1 MLDHQLQDIVDDV
14 SRRAAA
20 SATLEDRD
28 FHLVAHASQ
37 TGGLDRVRQRSI
49 LERRSVPEI
58 REWFE
63 QFGIARADRPV
74 RTPADE
80 ANGVLSR
87 VCLPARWNGVTYGYL
102 WLLDEDRRL
111 DDALLG
117 DAMHGASRAG
127 ALLAR
132 QALARERAADRLQSL
147 LSPEP
152 AVAEAAAEEIAE
164 LGLIERDRPI
174 VVLVLETLRERDWQA
189 VPLNLWQLPRSVLA
203 AADTDHI
210 SLLVP
215 VDRTPEPRIGDGR
228 DGRVGRNGRDGR
240 DGRDGE
246 RPNPA
251 DRTGTAPPSPAGR
264 PDIRAALDIAQRAR
278 DLYADR
284 LDPADRTGVVVGI
297 GAVRDDLA
305 QARASRR
312 EARLAVRVAR
322 AVPDFRPL
330 ARWDE
335 LGIFRLLACGPQREL
350 RDAVVD
356 PAIQRLLDDPD
367 GTLLTTAR
375 RYLDRAGSA
384 QATAAA
390 LNIHRQ
396 TLYHRLRRIEQIT
409 GLDLA
414 DGQDRLRLHLGL
426 SLAPLVAVRT
436 SGG

>member
-1 MLDHQLQDIVDDV
+1 MADNQLQDIVDEI
-14 SRRAAA
+14 SRLAAA

-80 ANGVLSR
+80 ANGVLPR

-164 LGLIERDRPI
+164 LGLIERDRP
-174 VVLVLETLRERDWQA
+174 VAVLVLETLREQDWQA
-189 VPLNLWQLPRSVLA
+189 VPLNLWELPRSVLA
-203 AADTDHI
+203 AADTDHV

-215 VDRTPEPRIGDGR
+215 VDR
-228 DGRVGRNGRDGR
+228 
-240 DGRDGE
+240 
-246 RPNPA
+246 A
-251 DRTGTAPPSPAGR
+251 
-264 PDIRAALDIAQRAR
+264 PDIARRAR

-284 LDPADRTGVVVGI
+284 LDPADRDGVVVGI
-297 GAVRDDLA
+297 GAARDDLA

-335 LGIFRLLACGPQREL
+335 LGIYRLLACGPQREL

-356 PAIQRLLDDPD
+356 PAIQRLLDDAD
-367 GTLLTTAR
+367 VSLLTTAR
-375 RYLDRAGSA
+375 AYLDRAGSA
-384 QATAAA
+384 QSTAAA
-390 LNIHRQ
+390 LSIHRQ
-396 TLYHRLRRIEQIT
+396 TLYHRLRRIEQLT

-426 SLAPLVAVRT
+426 SLAPLVATRT
-436 SGG
+436 ARQ

>member
-1 MLDHQLQDIVDDV
+1 MLENQLQDIVEEI
-14 SRRAAA
+14 SRLAAA

-37 TGGLDRVRQRSI
+37 TGGLDHVRQRSI
-49 LERRSVPEI
+49 LERRSVPEV

-63 QFGIARADRPV
+63 RFGIARSDRPV

-80 ANGVLSR
+80 AAGVLPR

-102 WLLDEDRRL
+102 WLLDEGRRL

-132 QALARERAADRLQSL
+132 QALARERTADRLQNL

-164 LGLIERDRPI
+164 LGLVDRDRPVA
-174 VVLVLETLRERDWQA
+174 VVVLETLRESDWQA

-203 AADTDHI
+203 GADTDHV

-215 VDRTPEPRIGDGR
+215 LDRARGGD
-228 DGRVGRNGRDGR
+228 
-240 DGRDGE
+240 
-246 RPNPA
+246 
-251 DRTGTAPPSPAGR
+251 
-264 PDIRAALDIAQRAR
+264 PDLRAAIETARRAR
-278 DLYADR
+278 DLHTDR
-284 LDPADRTGVVVGI
+284 LDPADRAGVVVGV
-297 GAVRDDLA
+297 GAPRDDLA

-330 ARWDE
+330 ARWDA
-335 LGIFRLLACGPQREL
+335 LGIYRLLACGPQREL

-356 PAIQRLLDDPD
+356 PAVQRLLDEPD
-367 GTLLTTAR
+367 DSLLTTAR
-375 RYLDRAGSA
+375 AYLDRAGSA
-384 QATAAA
+384 QATSAT
-390 LNIHRQ
+390 LSIHRQ
-396 TLYHRLRRIEQIT
+396 TLYHRLRRIEQVT
-409 GLDLA
+409 GLDLG

-426 SLAPLVAVRT
+426 SLAPLIAAR
-436 SGG
+436 GGARG